1 MTLRTYHFYIYILA
15 SRSRDLYIGFTNN
28 IHTRIQQHREQNPG
42 THTTRYNINRL
53 VYYEHFRYVN
63 NAINREKELK
73 DWSRE
78 KKISL
83 IESTNPTW
91 EDLAKDW

>member
-42 THTTRYNINRL
+42 THTTRYNINCL
-53 VYYEHFRYVN
+53 VCYEHFRYVN
-63 NAINREKELK
+63 NAINREKDSK
-73 DWSRE
+73 TGPAK

-83 IESTNPTW
+83 IESTNPTS